1 MSEFNVDIY
10 SSGFV
15 GVAAD
20 SPTKK
25 TQQEKLVTEQEERA
39 QVKAK
44 PQTQAQAQAHTQEV
58 SEAVNEVNDF
68 LKNMNRNLSFSID
81 EDSGDSIII
90 IKDSENDEVIRQI
103 PSEELLVIRKKMDYL
118 VGVLFDA
125 KV

>member
-25 TQQEKLVTEQEERA
+25 TQQVKLDTEKEETV
-39 QVKAK
+39 QVKPKA
-44 PQTQAQAQAHTQEV
+44 QTQTQAHTQEV
-58 SEAVNEVNDF
+58 SEAVNEVNDY

>member
-15 GVAAD
+15 GVGTE

-25 TQQEKLVTEQEERA
+25 TEQTKLNVEQEDKG
-39 QVKAK
+39 QVKGPTK
-44 PQTQAQAQAHTQEV
+44 VNEQEV
-58 SEAVNEVNDF
+58 AEVVTEVNDF
-68 LKNMNRNLSFSID
+68 LKNMNRNLSFSVD
-81 EDSGDSIII
+81 KDSGDSIITI
-90 IKDSENDEVIRQI
+90 RDSESDEVIRQI

>member
-15 GVAAD
+15 GVGAD

-25 TQQEKLVTEQEERA
+25 VEQIKLATGQEDRVESSNTQ
-39 QVKAK
+39 
-44 PQTQAQAQAHTQEV
+44 PQTQAYTQEV
-58 SEAVNEVNDF
+58 SEAVVEVNDF
-68 LKNMNRNLSFSID
+68 LKNMNRNLSFSVD
-81 EDSGDSIII
+81 KESGDSIII

>member
-25 TQQEKLVTEQEERA
+25 TQQVKLDTEQEERA

-44 PQTQAQAQAHTQEV
+44 PQTQAHIKEV

-81 EDSGDSIII
+81 EDSGDSVII

>member
-25 TQQEKLVTEQEERA
+25 TQQVKISTEQEERG

-44 PQTQAQAQAHTQEV
+44 PQTQAHIKEV

-81 EDSGDSIII
+81 EDSGDSVII

>member
-1 MSEFNVDIY
+1 M
-10 SSGFV
+10 
-15 GVAAD
+15 
-20 SPTKK
+20 
-25 TQQEKLVTEQEERA
+25 KLDTEQEERA

-44 PQTQAQAQAHTQEV
+44 PQTQAHTQEV

-68 LKNMNRNLSFSID
+68 LKNMNRNLSFSVD

>member
-15 GVAAD
+15 GVGAD

-25 TQQEKLVTEQEERA
+25 TEQVKLAAEQEEKA
-39 QVKAK
+39 QLKAQ
-44 PQTQAQAQAHTQEV
+44 PQTPAYTQEV
-58 SEAVNEVNDF
+58 SEAVTEVNDF
-68 LKNMNRNLSFSID
+68 LKNMNRNLSFSVD
-81 EDSGDSIII
+81 KDSGDSIII